1 MAVKFFGQF
10 LLEKRAVGQKALLQ
24 AIDLQETTNLK
35 FGATAL
41 SMGLLTVQTFERI
54 HDAQRIEDLKF
65 GDMAV
70 KLGILTEEQVT
81 QVLTRQKNNHLYIG
95 EALVR
100 IGALTPESL
109 KSYLDA
115 FKVDQ
120 APYVV
125 DRINIPPGVAHSNAW
140 EITADLTF
148 KMLTRV
154 IGLSFRPGICQ
165 IADGFEPSGLVAVMP
180 FKGSVN
186 GRYLLNVSPGIR
198 AAIAMAILKETTVDG
213 ESDEILNDTVM
224 EFINIVCGNVAAK
237 LAQLGLTLDI
247 DPPYLMEVAGG
258 RIKAE
263 KGETALIFPIAVAD
277 GDTLDLVLF
286 IQ

>member
-10 LLEKRAVGQKALLQ
+10 LLEKGVVGQKALLQ

-41 SMGLLTVQTFERI
+41 SMGLLTVEAFERI
-54 HDAQRIEDLKF
+54 HDAQRVDDLKF

-70 KLGILTEEQVT
+70 KLGILTEEQVK

-100 IGALTPESL
+100 IGALNADEL
-109 KSYLDA
+109 KQYLDE
-115 FKVDQ
+115 FKTDQ

-125 DRINIPPGVAHSNAW
+125 DKVVIPAGVPQANIC
-140 EITADLTF
+140 EIIADLTF
-148 KMLTRV
+148 KMLTR
-154 IGLSFRPGICQ
+154 IAGLSFRPGVCQ
-165 IADGFEPSGLVAVMP
+165 IIEGFTPSNLVAAVA
-180 FKGSVN
+180 FKGSFR
-186 GRYLLNVSPGIR
+186 GRYLLNVSSGIR
-198 AAIAMAILKETTVDG
+198 DAIAMALLKEESVAG
-213 ESDEILNDTVM
+213 ETDEVLNDTVM

-237 LAQLGLTLDI
+237 AAQQGISFDI
-247 DPPYLMEVAGG
+247 DPPLLLSSKGKIVKD
-258 RIKAE
+258 KA
-263 KGETALIFPIAVAD
+263 ETALLFPLFVAD
-277 GDTLDLVLF
+277 GSTLDLVIF